1 MALCYIL
8 FSKTCLRKIYVLLL
22 LPERKTRDQTRNFP
36 LKLALFLFLAIQIAA
51 YFLLVRYTRTR
62 EGNMYFTSTAVFL
75 TELLKLLIS
84 LLVVLVQLGNFS
96 QFLQFI
102 DSEII
107 RKPMDLARL
116 MVPSVLYMIQ
126 NNLLYVAMTHLE
138 AVTFQV

>member
-1 MALCYIL
+1 
-8 FSKTCLRKIYVLLL
+8 
-22 LPERKTRDQTRNFP
+22 
-36 LKLALFLFLAIQIAA
+36 
-51 YFLLVRYTRTR
+51 
-62 EGNMYFTSTAVFL
+62 MYFTSTAVFL